1 MIKMIVAAD
10 RNNAIGWLSGEI
22 PWRISADMKR
32 FKELT
37 TGHTILM
44 GRRTFDSLKR
54 PNGLP
59 NRHNVVITNDASLR
73 NKPQDEPHYFRDGDN
88 SLRTYCQAHQA
99 CLGCEPSDLWI
110 IGGATVYNEA
120 IRQQLIDEI
129 YLTKVDTASGAD
141 VKLDFNL
148 YDWERFRMDQLQ
160 MGVEWYLTDNSLPA
174 YTDDGTEYTF
184 ITLRKK

>member
-10 RNNAIGWLSGEI
+10 RNNAIGWQSGEI

-37 TGHTILM
+37 TGHTIVM
-44 GRRTFDSLKR
+44 GRKTFDSLKR

-59 NRHNVVITNDASLR
+59 NRHNVVITNNRELR
-73 NKPQDEPHYFRDGDN
+73 NAPQSEPHYFTEANDP
-88 SLRTYCQAHQA
+88 LKTYCQVHQA
-99 CLGCEPSDLWI
+99 CLGCEPPDLWL
-110 IGGATVYNEA
+110 IGGATIYNDA
-120 IRQQLIDEI
+120 IAHRLVDEI
-129 YLTKVDTASGAD
+129 YLTKVDIASGAD

-148 YDWERFRMDQLQ
+148 YDWSRFRMEQLKI
-160 MGVEWYLTDNSLPA
+160 GVEWFLTDNSLPA
-174 YTDDGTEYTF
+174 YTDDGIEYTF